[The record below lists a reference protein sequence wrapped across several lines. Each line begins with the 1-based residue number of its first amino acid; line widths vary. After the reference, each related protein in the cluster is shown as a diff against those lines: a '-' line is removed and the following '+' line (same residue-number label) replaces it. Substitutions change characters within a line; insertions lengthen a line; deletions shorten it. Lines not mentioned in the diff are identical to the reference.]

1 MNAIDIPIL
10 SVIGSYALLI
20 FPLSIL
26 LWYRIPIVSTA
37 IIAVIRMSV
46 QLLFVGF
53 YLQVVFNLNNFLL
66 NAAWLIAMVV
76 VADVSVLR
84 HCRLKMKR
92 LIYPLFAS
100 ILIGTAIPTLF
111 FLGPILH
118 RPQLLDAQY
127 AIPIAGMILGNCLRA
142 DIIGIGGF
150 YRSLRDNDK
159 AFQHALAQGAK
170 LQEACRPFMKDAFQ
184 AALAP
189 FIATMATVGLVSL
202 PGMMTGV
209 ILGGAD
215 PMTAIKYQIAI
226 MIAIFTGTAIT
237 LFLAVRMTL
246 KSSFDTYGNLD
257 RGMFKLNP

>member
-1 MNAIDIPIL
+1 MNAVEIPL
-10 SVIGSYALLI
+10 LNLLASYLLLI
-20 FPLSIL
+20 FPLGLI
-26 LWYRIPIVSTA
+26 LWYRIPIFSQT

-53 YLQVVFNLNNFLL
+53 YLQVVFELNNFWL
-66 NAAWLIAMVV
+66 NAAWLIIMVL

-84 HCRLKMKR
+84 HCQLRLRK
-92 LIYPLFAS
+92 LIGSIFLA
-100 ILIGTAIPTLF
+100 ILIGTAIPALF

-127 AIPIAGMILGNCLRA
+127 IIPIAGMIMGNCLRA
-142 DIIGIGGF
+142 EIIGIGGF
-150 YRSLRDNDK
+150 FRALRENEK
-159 AFQHALAQGAK
+159 AFQHALAQGAR
-170 LQEACRPFMKDAFQ
+170 LGEACRPYLREAFQ

-189 FIATMATVGLVSL
+189 FVATMATVGLVSL

-237 LFLAVRMTL
+237 LFLALLLTMKNGFTPYGIL
-246 KSSFDTYGNLD
+246 DT
-257 RGMFKLNP
+257 RIFKK